1 MIILGVITGLAF
13 LLALAHTIRFVSRK
27 NDERDWIA
35 MKSKTERKQMNE
47 LALFA
52 VLY

>member
-1 MIILGVITGLAF
+1 VSDLITLGAVTGLAF

-35 MKSKTERKQMNE
+35 MKSKTERKNKWMR
-47 LALFA
+47 
-52 VLY
+52 